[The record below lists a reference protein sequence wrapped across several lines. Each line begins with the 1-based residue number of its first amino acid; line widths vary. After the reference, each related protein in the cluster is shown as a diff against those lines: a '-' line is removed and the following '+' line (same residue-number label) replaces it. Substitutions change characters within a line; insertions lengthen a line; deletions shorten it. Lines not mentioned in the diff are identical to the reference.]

1 MTVRDP
7 YTGVERP
14 APRRTP
20 SSLRRWWPALLIAA
34 IALAG
39 GVAEW
44 RSSEHAAPL
53 YQAAGTAKPGNTSTA
68 ASSAP
73 SAAAPA
79 ATPAATPDD
88 LARAMAALAQEN
100 DRLSNDSML
109 LIAVAVLQALV
120 LAGQLFLYGQQKRA
134 GRNRTS

>member
-14 APRRTP
+14 APRRAP

-34 IALAG
+34 IAIAG
-39 GVAEW
+39 GIAEW
-44 RSSEHAAPL
+44 RSSEHAQPL
-53 YQAAGTAKPGNTSTA
+53 YQAAGTTPPGSKG
-68 ASSAP
+68 
-73 SAAAPA
+73 AAATAPA
-79 ATPAATPDD
+79 IAAAPAATPDD
-88 LARAMAALAQEN
+88 LARALSALAQEN

-109 LIAVAVLQALV
+109 LIAIAVLQALV
-120 LAGQLFLYGQQKRA
+120 LAGQFFLYGQQKRG

>member
-14 APRRTP
+14 AAPRAP
-20 SSLRRWWPALLIAA
+20 SSLRRWWPVLLIAA

-39 GVAEW
+39 GIAEW
-44 RSSEHAAPL
+44 RSSEHAQPL
-53 YQAAGTAKPGNTSTA
+53 YQAAGSTPP
-68 ASSAP
+68 SGK
-73 SAAAPA
+73 SAAAAAAAPAIA

-88 LARAMAALAQEN
+88 LQRAMAALAQEN

-109 LIAVAVLQALV
+109 LIAIAILQALV
-120 LAGQLFLYGQQKRA
+120 LAGQFFLYGQQKRG